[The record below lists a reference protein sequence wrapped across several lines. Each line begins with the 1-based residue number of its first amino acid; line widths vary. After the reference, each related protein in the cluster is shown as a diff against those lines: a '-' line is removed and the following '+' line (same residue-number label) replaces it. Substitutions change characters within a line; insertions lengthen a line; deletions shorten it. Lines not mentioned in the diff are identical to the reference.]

1 MSLSRRR
8 FTQEFKLSAVER
20 LQQGASAAEV
30 SRAFEINPN
39 LLHRWRREFRQGPGN
54 AFPGEGKRRWEE
66 TPTAELERKVG
77 RQTMEI
83 NFLKGCLQRI
93 EQQRK
98 LQASAG
104 KPLSATRSGN
114 KSRRSRR

>member
-20 LQQGASAAEV
+20 L
-30 SRAFEINPN
+30 
-39 LLHRWRREFRQGPGN
+39 GN

-66 TPTAELERKVG
+66 TRTAELERKVG

-83 NFLKGCLQRI
+83 DFLKGCLQRI

-114 KSRRSRR
+114 KSRRNRR